1 MIECKGAKGTFF
13 DDKAAQNYGLKLM
26 GNYNISMNKI
36 NVLQAGFHN

>member
-1 MIECKGAKGTFF
+1 MLYLFEVKIK
-13 DDKAAQNYGLKLM
+13 NYVYELKLM